1 MFLLKVVMIIN
12 ILITIL
18 SLFFLMAFESFFVTL
33 FSFSILVLVLF
44 ILIDKLNWKE
54 WLLFAVLSTS
64 LTDILLHRPVGVT
77 LLAISISLA
86 LLYTLFLIVPKKQ
99 ILLSYIPYFFSIF
112 LFYLLISIIS
122 PLAQDG
128 IWGTLSL
135 QSILV
140 NIVKSIVATILLFV
154 IDKIIDNFR
163 SNEQLIV

>member
-1 MFLLKVVMIIN
+1 
-12 ILITIL
+12 
-18 SLFFLMAFESFFVTL
+18 MAFESFFVTL